1 MGFIGWISDQREK
14 LILGN
19 AGAHL
24 DKDDRVLHW
33 ARVRSPRANREGFVF
48 ISTNRIVVHWTGRG
62 DGHSSLLWSDIDC
75 WGLNADIPGGPV
87 LAVEADSSRVVV
99 QMPVETEG
107 ARERVSEFLR
117 RFADFAP
124 ASRRPLT
131 AEELDSTGPWVA
143 HPDIELVTER
153 KSASALTKRIVVT
166 VVGLALVIGG
176 VLITPLPGPWSF
188 PVILAGLATLSTEYD
203 WAKDALQWGRKKYHE
218 AARKLKKQCTSTDD

>member
-1 MGFIGWISDQREK
+1 MGLIGWMSDQREK

-24 DKDDRVLHW
+24 DQGDRVVHW
-33 ARVRSPRANREGFVF
+33 ARARTPKATQEGFVF
-48 ISTNRIVVHWTGRG
+48 ITMNRIVVHWTGRG
-62 DGHSSLLWSDIDC
+62 DGHSSLLWSDINC

-87 LAVEADSSRVVV
+87 LALESDNSRVVV

-107 ARERVSEFLR
+107 AMERVAELLR

-124 ASRRPLT
+124 SSRRPLT

-143 HPDIELVTER
+143 HPDIELVREK
-153 KSASALTKRIVVT
+153 KSASALTKRIVTT
-166 VVGLALVIGG
+166 VVGIALVIGG

-188 PVILAGLATLSTEYD
+188 PVILAGLAILSTEYD
-203 WAKDALQWGRKKYHE
+203 WAKDALQWGRKKYQE
-218 AARKLKKQCTSTDD
+218 AARKLKKQPSTDD